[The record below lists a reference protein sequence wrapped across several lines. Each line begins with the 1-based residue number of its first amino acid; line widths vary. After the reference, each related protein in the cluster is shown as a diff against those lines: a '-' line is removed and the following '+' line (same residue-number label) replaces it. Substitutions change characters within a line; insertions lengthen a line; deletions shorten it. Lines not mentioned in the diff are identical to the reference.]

1 MRFWL
6 RKNGADVANS
16 ATVIT
21 PLKLQEQVV
30 SMHWM
35 VESDGDDYWEIVY
48 YVNDTDVTFP
58 YYESLTTPIATPAA
72 PPIIV
77 NVIPVGA

>member
-16 ATVIT
+16 ATLIT

-35 VESDGDDYWEIVY
+35 VESDGDDYWEIAY
-48 YVNDTDVTFP
+48 YVNNTGVAFPNYAAITSPVTAP
-58 YYESLTTPIATPAA
+58 SA

-77 NVIPVGA
+77 NVLPVGA